1 MKKTTTNSVGKNI
14 AYQMAYRVIT
24 ILTPLITS
32 PILSRALGA
41 ERLGT
46 YSATLTFANYFVL
59 FSMLGVENYGNRS
72 IAAVQ
77 DDAEKRRAMFWSIYA
92 VQLAACVVSIAAY
105 LFALRF
111 VDSARNTISL
121 LQGIWLISSLLN
133 VNWYFFGTERF
144 RLTVV
149 RSIVVKFLAVLAIAF
164 FVRRPEDLNLY
175 AFIMSADAVLSC
187 AILWPFLIREL
198 GFSRPSRDSI
208 REHIKP
214 VFVLFVPILA
224 ITVFHVMDK
233 SMLDMFSTENE
244 LGYYYSADKIA
255 YMPLM
260 AITAVSTVMLPRI
273 SNLYSSR
280 QKDELEKLLKRSFE
294 LTVFLTC
301 SIAVGIA
308 AIAKE
313 FIPFFFGPG
322 FDPCILLV
330 YWFTF
335 VLFAKAFGDFIRMQY
350 LIPARR
356 DRLYTIAICAG
367 AGLNLLLNLLLI
379 PGHGALGAVWAT
391 LAAELAVTILQAFFI
406 RDQVPFV
413 RFLAANSPYLCF
425 SAVMLVVVRF
435 TAKHLA
441 APVWLK
447 LICMICAGGLAYLA
461 CCLPYWK
468 MNKNSAFHEL
478 SVFRKNI

>member
-1 MKKTTTNSVGKNI
+1 
-14 AYQMAYRVIT
+14 
-24 ILTPLITS
+24 
-32 PILSRALGA
+32 
-41 ERLGT
+41 
-46 YSATLTFANYFVL
+46 
-59 FSMLGVENYGNRS
+59 MLGVENYGNRS

-77 DDAEKRRAMFWSIYA
+77 DDAERRRAMFWSIYA
-92 VQLAACVVSIAAY
+92 VQLAACAVSIAAY

-111 VDSARNTISL
+111 VDSARSTISL

-149 RSIVVKFLAVLAIAF
+149 RSIVVKILAVLAIAF

-233 SMLDMFSTENE
+233 SMLDMFSTETE

-273 SNLYSSR
+273 SNIYSNGER
-280 QKDELEKLLKRSFE
+280 QEIKGMLSKSFE
-294 LTVFLTC
+294 LTALLTC
-301 SIAVGIA
+301 SIAIGIA

-313 FIPFFFGPG
+313 FVPFFFGKG
-322 FDPCILLV
+322 FEPCVQLV
-330 YWFTF
+330 YWFTP

-350 LIPARR
+350 LIPAHH
-356 DRLYTIAICAG
+356 DRLYTLAICAG
-367 AGLNLLLNLLLI
+367 AGTNLVLNYLLI
-379 PGHGALGAVWAT
+379 PAYGALGAVWAT
-391 LAAELAVTILQAFFI
+391 LAAEVVVTVVQAFFV
-406 RDQVPFV
+406 RKELPFAS
-413 RFLAANSPYLCF
+413 FLAANSAYFLMA
-425 SAVMLVVVRF
+425 AVMLAAVRGFANHVVLP
-435 TAKHLA
+435 TWIKIL
-441 APVWLK
+441 
-447 LICMICAGGLAYLA
+447 CMIGVGVVAFSI

-468 MNKNSAFHEL
+468 INRK
-478 SVFRKNI
+478 SVFHGALSRN